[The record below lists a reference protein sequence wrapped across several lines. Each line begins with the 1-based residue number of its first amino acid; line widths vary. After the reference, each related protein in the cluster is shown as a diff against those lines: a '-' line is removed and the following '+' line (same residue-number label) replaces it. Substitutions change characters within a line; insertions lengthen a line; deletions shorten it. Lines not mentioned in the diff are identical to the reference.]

1 MSELATIRMS
11 GMVRVSDTAPIPDAN
26 ERYRA
31 LDPTQ
36 SFIVQAPAGSGKT
49 ALLIQ
54 RYLRLLACVDAPEEI
69 VAITFTRKAAA
80 EMRAR
85 VLAALEI
92 ENKPADAETA
102 YEKLNREL
110 SAAVLLRDRQAGWHI
125 AENPE
130 RLRIQTIDSLC
141 AALTR
146 QMPMLSKFG
155 AQPETAEDA
164 ADFYLEAARA
174 TLELVEQDHAIAH
187 DVERLLE
194 HLDNDMARIEA
205 LLAEM
210 LAKRDHW
217 LRHLHDRNR
226 EELEASLQNS
236 RRNALQFVSQSFPE
250 TMHNEL
256 LKLLRYAAANLIAE
270 NKSSAITL
278 CEQLETVSEA
288 DIAHWHGI
296 AELLLTKEGDWR
308 KRISVKEGFPSGNT
322 KAEKDAAKAW
332 KNRLEILIDSLNPED
347 TLRQALHEL
356 RQLPPPC
363 YSDKQWEILGAIT
376 RLLPYAVAQLK
387 VIFQASGKV
396 DFSEVSQRALLAL
409 GDPEAPTDLAL
420 ALDYRIRHL
429 MIDEF
434 QDTSIS
440 QFKLIEKLV
449 AGWEAGDGRS
459 LFAVGDP
466 MQSIYRFREAEVGL
480 FLQARNTGIGQLVLQ
495 PITLSANFRSQQGI
509 IDWVNTAFTQ
519 IMPDHEDVVTGAV
532 AYTPSIATHPML
544 AGDAVKVYPL
554 LERND
559 AEEARQLV
567 EIIMQTQRDDPTGTI
582 AILVRNRSHLSEIVA
597 QIKAAGLR
605 FRAIDIELLHHKPV
619 VQDLLTLTR
628 ALINPADRLAW
639 FALLR
644 APWCGLL
651 LSDIDALTGVE
662 DKANNR
668 TAITK
673 ETMVWELMCDESHW
687 QAVSADARIRIQ
699 RIREILKLCMD
710 YRQRQSLRTTV
721 EAVWQALGGP
731 GCTNSMVT
739 NNNHIE
745 NNQSDA
751 EVFLDYLEHQEM
763 AGDIHDLAKFEAG
776 LSALYALPDLS
787 ADDTL
792 QIMTIHKAKGLEFD
806 TVIVPGL
813 GRAPRNSDKWL
824 LKWMEQPNNE
834 SADEKKQSTVDLLLA
849 PIQETGTEKDLIYR
863 WLEKLDRGK
872 AQFEADRLLYV
883 AATRAK
889 KFLHLLG
896 HAGLESD
903 KNIPKKPMIDSLLH
917 RLWTVVQPIFS
928 DAAEHHGTSWNCQSD
943 DNGDDAAIRNI
954 NNQGIYRLK
963 AEWELPD
970 APKSMVWQ
978 EPYNNQKIHEE
989 IEFSWVSEMAR
1000 HVGNVVHRWLQ
1011 QIAEDEMNDWNA
1023 ARIQTLQYQFKQNL
1037 LADGM
1042 SGSKEEMEYAI
1053 ERIMLALTSAL
1064 NDARGQWILGP
1075 QQLAQNELKVTGI
1088 VDNVPMSW
1096 VIDRTFCDSDGIRW
1110 IIDYKTSSHEG
1121 ADVQGFLDREQ
1132 ARYHRQLNYYA
1143 KLMQQLD
1150 ARPIKLGIYFPLIRG
1165 WREW

>member
-1 MSELATIRMS
+1 MP
-11 GMVRVSDTAPIPDAN
+11 DTVPIPDAD

-92 ENKPADAETA
+92 EKQPADTETA

-110 SAAVLLRDRQAGWHI
+110 SAAVLQRDRQAGWHI

-174 TLELVEQDHAIAH
+174 ILELVEQDRAIALAL
-187 DVERLLE
+187 DVEQLLE

-217 LRHLHDRNR
+217 LRHLHGRNR
-226 EELEASLQNS
+226 EELETSLQNS
-236 RRNALQFVSQSFPE
+236 RRNALQFVSRSFPE
-250 TMHNEL
+250 AMHNEL
-256 LKLLRYAAANLIAE
+256 LKLLYYAAANLIAE
-270 NKSSAITL
+270 SKSSAITF
-278 CEQLETVSEA
+278 CEHLEAVSEA
-288 DIAHWHGI
+288 DIEHWHGI

-332 KNRLEILIDSLNPED
+332 KNRWEALIDLLSPED
-347 TLRQALHEL
+347 ALRQALHEL

-387 VIFQASGKV
+387 VIFQVSGKV

-409 GDPEAPTDLAL
+409 GDSEAPTDLAL

-480 FLQARNTGIGQLVLQ
+480 FLQARSTGIGQLVLQ

-509 IDWVNTAFTQ
+509 IDWVNTAFTR
-519 IMPDHEDVVTGAV
+519 IMPDREDVVTGAV

-544 AGDAVKVYPL
+544 AGDAVKVHPL

-559 AEEARQLV
+559 TEEARRLV
-567 EIIMQTQRDDPTGTI
+567 EIITQTQRDDPIGTI
-582 AILVRNRSHLSEIVA
+582 AILVRNRSHLSEIVV

-619 VQDLLTLTR
+619 VQDLLALTR

-639 FALLR
+639 LALLR

-651 LSDIDALTGVE
+651 LKDIDALISVE
-662 DKANNR
+662 EKANNR
-668 TAITK
+668 TVMTR

-687 QAVSADARIRIQ
+687 QAVSADAKIRIQ
-699 RIREILKLCMD
+699 RVREILKLCMD
-710 YRQRQSLRTTV
+710 HRQRQSLRATV
-721 EAVWQALGGP
+721 EAAWQALGGP
-731 GCTNSMVT
+731 GCTNSVVT
-739 NNNHIE
+739 DHNHIE
-745 NNQSDA
+745 NNQNDA
-751 EVFLDYLEHQEM
+751 EIFLDYLEHQEV
-763 AGDIHDLAKFEAG
+763 AGDIQDLAKFEAG
-776 LSALYALPDLS
+776 LSALYALPDLN

-813 GRAPRNSDKWL
+813 GRVPRNSDKWL
-824 LKWMEQPNNE
+824 FKWMEQPNSE
-834 SADEKKQSTVDLLLA
+834 AADEEKQSTVDLLLA
-849 PIQETGTEKDLIYR
+849 PIQETGTEKDPIYR
-863 WLEKLDRGK
+863 WLETLDRSK

-896 HAGLESD
+896 HVGLESD
-903 KNIPKKPMIDSLLH
+903 KNIPKKPMIDSLLY
-917 RLWTVVQPIFS
+917 RLWAVVQPIFS
-928 DAAEHHGTSWNCQSD
+928 DAAEQNNTSRNCQSED
-943 DNGDDAAIRNI
+943 SDGEVTVTSRNI
-954 NNQGIYRLK
+954 NNQGIYRLR

-970 APKSMVWQ
+970 APKSMAWQ
-978 EPYNNQKIHEE
+978 EPYDRQQIHEE

-1011 QIAEDEMNDWNA
+1011 QIAEDEMNDWSV
-1023 ARIQTLQYQFKQNL
+1023 ARIQTMHYQFRQNL

-1042 SGSKEEMEYAI
+1042 SGSKKEMEYAI
-1053 ERIMLALTSAL
+1053 ERIILALTNAL
-1064 NDARGQWILGP
+1064 DDTRGQWILGP
-1075 QQLAQNELKVTGI
+1075 QQLAQNELRITGI
-1088 VDNVPMSW
+1088 VNNVPMSW
-1096 VIDRTFCDSDGIRW
+1096 IIDRTFCDPDGIRW

-1121 ADVQGFLDREQ
+1121 ADIQGFLDREQ
-1132 ARYHRQLNYYA
+1132 DRYHRQLNYYA
-1143 KLMQQLD
+1143 ELMQQLD
-1150 ARPIKLGIYFPLIRG
+1150 ARPIRLGIYFPLIRG

>member
-1 MSELATIRMS
+1 M
-11 GMVRVSDTAPIPDAN
+11 SDTVRTPDAA

-31 LDPTQ
+31 LDPAQ

-85 VLAALEI
+85 VLAALAVE
-92 ENKPADAETA
+92 EGPTDTETA
-102 YEKLNREL
+102 HEKLNREL
-110 SAAVLLRDRQAGWHI
+110 SAAVLRRDRQAGWHI

-155 AQPETAEDA
+155 AQPETTEDA

-174 TLELVEQDHAIAH
+174 TLELVEQNHAIAL

-194 HLDNDMARIEA
+194 HLDNDMARIET

-210 LAKRDHW
+210 LARRDHW
-217 LRHLHDRNR
+217 LRHLHSRTR
-226 EELEASLQNS
+226 EELETSLQNS
-236 RRNALQFVSQSFPE
+236 RCHALQLVFQLFPQA
-250 TMHNEL
+250 MHDEL
-256 LKLLRYAAANLIAE
+256 LKLLRYAVANLIAE
-270 NKSSAITL
+270 GKSSTIIL
-278 CEQLETVSEA
+278 CDHLETLSAA
-288 DIAHWHGI
+288 DIEHWCGVS
-296 AELLLTKEGDWR
+296 ELLLTKDGAWR
-308 KRISVKEGFPSGNT
+308 KRISVNEGFPPGNT
-322 KAEKDAAKAW
+322 KTEKDEAKAW

-347 TLRQALHEL
+347 AFRQVLHEL

-363 YSDKQWEILGAIT
+363 YSDKQWEILGAII

-387 VIFQASGKV
+387 VIFEVSGKV
-396 DFSEVSQRALLAL
+396 DFSEVAQRALLAL
-409 GDPEAPTDLAL
+409 GDSELPTDLAL
-420 ALDYRIRHL
+420 ALDYRIKHL

-449 AGWEAGDGRS
+449 AGWETGDGRS

-480 FLQARNTGIGQLVLQ
+480 FLQVRSAGIGNLVLQ

-509 IDWVNTAFTQ
+509 IDWVNMAFAQ
-519 IMPDHEDVVTGAV
+519 IMPVCEDIAAGAV

-544 AGDAVKVYPL
+544 AGDAVRIHPFFASNHV
-554 LERND
+554 
-559 AEEARQLV
+559 AEARQVV
-567 EIIMQTQRDDPTGTI
+567 EIILQTQRDHPIGTI
-582 AILVRNRSHLSEIVA
+582 AILVRNRGHLSEIVQ
-597 QIKAAGLR
+597 QIKVAGLR

-651 LSDIDALTGVE
+651 LKDIAALADIEQKENDRGVM
-662 DKANNR
+662 
-668 TAITK
+668 TK
-673 ETMVWELMCDESHW
+673 ETIVWELMCDESHW
-687 QAVSADARIRIQ
+687 HGISTDAVVRIR
-699 RIREILKLCMD
+699 RVCEALKPCMD
-710 YRQRQSLRTTV
+710 HRQRQLLRMTV
-721 EAVWQALGGP
+721 ETVWQVLGGT
-731 GCTNSMVT
+731 GCLNPVARDR
-739 NNNHIE
+739 NHSA
-745 NNQSDA
+745 NDLDDA
-751 EVFLDYLEHQEM
+751 MIYLDYLENQEE
-763 AGDIHDLAKFEAG
+763 AGDIQDLAGFERG
-776 LSALYALPDLS
+776 LQALYASPDLN
-787 ADDTL
+787 ADDSL

-813 GRAPRNSDKWL
+813 GRVSRNNDKRL
-824 LKWMEQPNNE
+824 LKWIEQPHSE
-834 SADEKKQSTVDLLLA
+834 VMDERNVSIADLLLA
-849 PIQETGTEKDLIYR
+849 PIQETGTKNDSIYR
-863 WLEKLDRGK
+863 WMEKLDQSKG
-872 AQFEADRLLYV
+872 QLEADRLLYV

-896 HAGLESD
+896 HVSLTSD
-903 KNIPKKPMIDSLLH
+903 IDGSALPKKPIAGSLLD
-917 RLWTVVQPIFS
+917 RLWSIVQTIYS
-928 DAAEHHGTSWNCQSD
+928 DAVEQNTASVNCQSED
-943 DNGDDAAIRNI
+943 RNSEISVKII
-954 NNQGIYRLK
+954 NNQSIFRLRSD
-963 AEWELPD
+963 WVLPD
-970 APKSMVWQ
+970 APESVIWQ
-978 EPYNNQKIHEE
+978 EPYGSRQIQEE

-1011 QIAEDEMNDWNA
+1011 QIAEDEMHGWNT
-1023 ARIQTLQYQFKQNL
+1023 ARIQMMQDQFRQNL
-1037 LADGM
+1037 FASGM
-1042 SGSKEEMEYAI
+1042 SGSSKEIGDAV
-1053 ERIMLALTSAL
+1053 ERIILALTNAI
-1064 NDARGQWILGP
+1064 NDKRGQWILGS
-1075 QQLAQNELKVTGI
+1075 QQFAQNELKITG
-1088 VDNVPMSW
+1088 VFGSVPMSW
-1096 VIDRTFCDSDGIRW
+1096 VIDRTFCDSNGVRW

-1121 ADVQGFLDREQ
+1121 SDVEGFLDHEQ
-1132 ARYHRQLNYYA
+1132 IRYQHQLNRYA
-1143 KLMQQLD
+1143 NLIQQMD
-1150 ARPIKLGIYFPLIRG
+1150 SRPIRLGIYFPLICG

>member
-1 MSELATIRMS
+1 M
-11 GMVRVSDTAPIPDAN
+11 SDTVRTPDAA

-31 LDPTQ
+31 LDPAQ

-85 VLAALEI
+85 VLAALAVE
-92 ENKPADAETA
+92 EGPTDTETA
-102 YEKLNREL
+102 HEKLNREL
-110 SAAVLLRDRQAGWHI
+110 SAAVLRRDRQAGWHI

-155 AQPETAEDA
+155 AQPETTEDA

-174 TLELVEQDHAIAH
+174 TLELVEQNHAIAL

-194 HLDNDMARIEA
+194 HLDNDMARIET

-210 LAKRDHW
+210 LARRDHW
-217 LRHLHDRNR
+217 LRHLHSRTR
-226 EELEASLQNS
+226 EELETSLQNS
-236 RRNALQFVSQSFPE
+236 RCHALQLVFQLFPQA
-250 TMHNEL
+250 MHDEL
-256 LKLLRYAAANLIAE
+256 LKLLRYAVANLIAE
-270 NKSSAITL
+270 GKSSTIIL
-278 CEQLETVSEA
+278 CDHLETLSAA
-288 DIAHWHGI
+288 DIEHWCGVS
-296 AELLLTKEGDWR
+296 ELLLTKDGAWR
-308 KRISVKEGFPSGNT
+308 KRISVNEGFPPGNT
-322 KAEKDAAKAW
+322 KTEKDEAKAW

-347 TLRQALHEL
+347 AFRQVLHEL

-363 YSDKQWEILGAIT
+363 YSDKQWEILGAII

-387 VIFQASGKV
+387 VIFEVSGKV
-396 DFSEVSQRALLAL
+396 DFSEVAQRALLAL
-409 GDPEAPTDLAL
+409 GDSELPTDLAL
-420 ALDYRIRHL
+420 ALDYRIKHL

-449 AGWEAGDGRS
+449 AGWETGDGRS

-480 FLQARNTGIGQLVLQ
+480 FLQVRSAGIGNLVLQ

-509 IDWVNTAFTQ
+509 IDWVNMAFAQ
-519 IMPDHEDVVTGAV
+519 IMPVCEDIAAGAV

-544 AGDAVKVYPL
+544 AGDAVRIHPFFASNHV
-554 LERND
+554 
-559 AEEARQLV
+559 AEARQVV
-567 EIIMQTQRDDPTGTI
+567 EIILQTQRDHPIGTI
-582 AILVRNRSHLSEIVA
+582 AILVRNRGHLSEIVQ
-597 QIKAAGLR
+597 QIKVAGLR

-651 LSDIDALTGVE
+651 LKDIAALADIAQKENDRGVM
-662 DKANNR
+662 
-668 TAITK
+668 TK
-673 ETMVWELMCDESHW
+673 ETIVWELMCDESHW
-687 QAVSADARIRIQ
+687 HGISTDAIVRIR
-699 RIREILKLCMD
+699 RIREALKPCMD
-710 YRQRQSLRTTV
+710 HRQRQLLRMTV
-721 EAVWQALGGP
+721 ETVWQVLGGT
-731 GCTNSMVT
+731 GCLNPVARDR
-739 NNNHIE
+739 NHSA
-745 NNQSDA
+745 NDLDDA
-751 EVFLDYLEHQEM
+751 MIYLDYLENQEE
-763 AGDIHDLAKFEAG
+763 AGDIQDLAGFERG
-776 LSALYALPDLS
+776 LQALYASPDLN
-787 ADDTL
+787 ADDSL

-813 GRAPRNSDKWL
+813 GRVSRNNDKRL
-824 LKWMEQPNNE
+824 LKWIEQPHSE
-834 SADEKKQSTVDLLLA
+834 VMDERNVSIADLLLA
-849 PIQETGTEKDLIYR
+849 PIQETGTKNDSIYR
-863 WLEKLDRGK
+863 WMEKLDQSKG
-872 AQFEADRLLYV
+872 QLEADRLLYV

-896 HAGLESD
+896 HVSLTSD
-903 KNIPKKPMIDSLLH
+903 IDGSALPKKPIAGSLLD
-917 RLWTVVQPIFS
+917 RLWSIVQTIYS
-928 DAAEHHGTSWNCQSD
+928 DAVEQNTASVNCQSED
-943 DNGDDAAIRNI
+943 RNSEISVKII
-954 NNQGIYRLK
+954 NNQSIFRLRSD
-963 AEWELPD
+963 WVLPD
-970 APKSMVWQ
+970 APESVIWQ
-978 EPYNNQKIHEE
+978 EPYGSRQIQEE

-1011 QIAEDEMNDWNA
+1011 QIAEDEMHGWNT
-1023 ARIQTLQYQFKQNL
+1023 ARIQMMQDQFRQNL
-1037 LADGM
+1037 FASGM
-1042 SGSKEEMEYAI
+1042 SGSSKEIGDAV
-1053 ERIMLALTSAL
+1053 ERIILALTNAI
-1064 NDARGQWILGP
+1064 NDKRGQWILGS
-1075 QQLAQNELKVTGI
+1075 QQFAQNELKITG
-1088 VDNVPMSW
+1088 VFDSVPMSW
-1096 VIDRTFCDSDGIRW
+1096 VIDRTFCDSNGVRW

-1121 ADVQGFLDREQ
+1121 SDVEGFLDHEQ
-1132 ARYHRQLNYYA
+1132 IRYQHQLNRYA
-1143 KLMQQLD
+1143 NLIQQMD
-1150 ARPIKLGIYFPLIRG
+1150 SRPIRLGIYFPLICG

>member
-1 MSELATIRMS
+1 MSDI
-11 GMVRVSDTAPIPDAN
+11 VRTPDAT

-31 LDPTQ
+31 LDPAQ

-85 VLAALEI
+85 VLAALAVE
-92 ENKPADAETA
+92 EGPADTETA

-110 SAAVLLRDRQAGWHI
+110 SIAVLRRDRQAGWHI

-155 AQPETAEDA
+155 AQPETTEDA

-174 TLELVEQDHAIAH
+174 TLELVEQDHVIAR

-194 HLDNDMARIEA
+194 HLDNDLARIET

-210 LAKRDHW
+210 LARRDHW
-217 LRHLHDRNR
+217 LRHLHGRTR
-226 EELEASLQNS
+226 EELETSLQNS
-236 RRNALQFVSQSFPE
+236 RRHTLQLVFQLFPQA
-250 TMHNEL
+250 MHDEL
-256 LKLLRYAAANLIAE
+256 LKLLRYAVANLIAE
-270 NKSSAITL
+270 GKSSAIIF
-278 CEQLETVSEA
+278 CDQLEALSAA
-288 DIAHWHGI
+288 DIEHWCGV

-322 KAEKDAAKAW
+322 KAEKDEAKAW
-332 KNRLEILIDSLNPED
+332 KSRWEILIDSLDPED
-347 TLRQALHEL
+347 TLRQALHTM

-363 YSDKQWEILGAIT
+363 YSDQQWEILGAIT
-376 RLLPYAVAQLK
+376 QLLPYAVAQLK
-387 VIFQASGKV
+387 VIFQVSGKV
-396 DFSEVSQRALLAL
+396 DFSEVAQRALLAL
-409 GDPEAPTDLAL
+409 GDSESPTDLAL

-449 AGWEAGDGRS
+449 AGWETGDGRS

-480 FLQARNTGIGQLVLQ
+480 FLQARSVGIGNLVLQ

-509 IDWVNTAFTQ
+509 IDWVNMAFAQ
-519 IMPDHEDVVTGAV
+519 IMPAREDIVAGAV
-532 AYTPSIATHPML
+532 AYTSSIATHPML
-544 AGDAVKVYPL
+544 AGNAVRVHPFFAS
-554 LERND
+554 NHV
-559 AEEARQLV
+559 AEARQVV
-567 EIIMQTQRDDPTGTI
+567 EIILQTRRDYPTGMI
-582 AILVRNRSHLSEIVA
+582 AILVRNRGHLSEIVQ
-597 QIKAAGLR
+597 QIKAVGLR

-651 LSDIDALTGVE
+651 LMDIAALAGIEQKRNDHDVM
-662 DKANNR
+662 
-668 TAITK
+668 TK
-673 ETMVWELMCDESHW
+673 ETIMWELMCDESRWHGI
-687 QAVSADARIRIQ
+687 STDAMMRVRWV
-699 RIREILKLCMD
+699 REALKPCMD
-710 YRQRQSLRTTV
+710 HRQRQSLRMTV
-721 EAVWQALGGP
+721 EAVWQVLGGP
-731 GCTNSMVT
+731 GCLNPVAEDRDHSA
-739 NNNHIE
+739 NDLD
-745 NNQSDA
+745 DA
-751 EVFLDYLEHQEM
+751 MIYLDYLESQEE
-763 AGDIHDLAKFEAG
+763 AGDIQDLTDFERG
-776 LSALYALPDLS
+776 LQALYASPDLN
-787 ADDTL
+787 ADDSL

-813 GRAPRNSDKWL
+813 GRVSRNNDKRL
-824 LKWMEQPNNE
+824 LKWIEQPHGE
-834 SADEKKQSTVDLLLA
+834 MMDETNVSIADLLLA
-849 PIQETGTEKDLIYR
+849 PIQETGTENDSIYR
-863 WLEKLDRGK
+863 WMEKLDRDK
-872 AQFEADRLLYV
+872 EQFEADRLLYV

-896 HAGLESD
+896 HVNLTPDTDGNAIL
-903 KNIPKKPMIDSLLH
+903 KKPITGSLLD
-917 RLWTVVQPIFS
+917 RLWLIVRLIYS
-928 DAAEHHGTSWNCQSD
+928 DAVEQNIASANCQSEHKE
-943 DNGDDAAIRNI
+943 GEISIKTI
-954 NNQGIYRLK
+954 NNQNIGRLR
-963 AEWELPD
+963 ADWVLPD
-970 APKSMVWQ
+970 APESVIWQ
-978 EPYNNQKIHEE
+978 EPYGGRQIQEE

-1011 QIAEDEMNDWNA
+1011 QIAEDEMHGWST
-1023 ARIQTLQYQFKQNL
+1023 ARIQIMQDQFRQNL
-1037 LADGM
+1037 FASGM
-1042 SGSKEEMEYAI
+1042 SGDSKEIGDAV
-1053 ERIMLALTSAL
+1053 ERVILALKNAI
-1064 NDARGQWILGP
+1064 NDKRGQWILGS
-1075 QQLAQNELKVTGI
+1075 QQFAQNELKITGI
-1088 VDNVPMSW
+1088 FDNVPMNW
-1096 VIDRTFCDSDGIRW
+1096 VIDRTFCDSNGIRW
-1110 IIDYKTSSHEG
+1110 VIDYKTSSHEG
-1121 ADVQGFLDREQ
+1121 SDIEGFLDREQ
-1132 ARYHRQLNYYA
+1132 TRYQHQLNRYA
-1143 KLMQQLD
+1143 KLVQQMD
-1150 ARPIKLGIYFPLIRG
+1150 SRPIKLGIYFPLICG

>member
-1 MSELATIRMS
+1 MSD
-11 GMVRVSDTAPIPDAN
+11 MVPIPDAN

-92 ENKPADAETA
+92 EKQPADNETA
-102 YEKLNREL
+102 HEKLNREL
-110 SAAVLLRDRQAGWHI
+110 SLAVLQRDRQAGWHI

-187 DVERLLE
+187 DVEQLLE

-217 LRHLHDRNR
+217 LRHLHGRNR

-236 RRNALQFVSQSFPE
+236 RRSALQFVFRSFPE
-250 TMHNEL
+250 AMHNEL
-256 LKLLRYAAANLIAE
+256 LKLLRYAAANLVAE
-270 NKSSAITL
+270 SKSSAITF
-278 CEQLETVSEA
+278 CEHLETVSEA

-322 KAEKDAAKAW
+322 KTEKDAARTW
-332 KNRLEILIDSLNPED
+332 KNRLEILIDSLSPED
-347 TLRQALHEL
+347 ALRQALHEL

-376 RLLPYAVAQLK
+376 LLLPYAVAQLK
-387 VIFQASGKV
+387 VIFQVNGKV

-449 AGWEAGDGRS
+449 AGWEAGDERS

-480 FLQARNTGIGQLVLQ
+480 FLRARNTGIGQLVLQ

-519 IMPDHEDVVTGAV
+519 IMPDREDVVTGAV
-532 AYTPSIATHPML
+532 AYTPSIATHSML
-544 AGDAVKVYPL
+544 AGDAVKVHPL

-559 AEEARQLV
+559 TEEARQLV
-567 EIIMQTQRDDPTGTI
+567 EIITQTQRDDPTGTI

-639 FALLR
+639 LALLR

-651 LSDIDALTGVE
+651 LSDIDALISIE
-662 DKANNR
+662 
-668 TAITK
+668 ITK
-673 ETMVWELMCDESHW
+673 ETIVWELMCDESQWH
-687 QAVSADARIRIQ
+687 AVSADAKIRIQ
-699 RIREILKLCMD
+699 RVREILKLCMD
-710 YRQRQSLRTTV
+710 HRQRQSLRTTV

-731 GCTNSMVT
+731 GCTKSVVT
-739 NNNHIE
+739 DHNHIE
-745 NNQSDA
+745 NNQNDA
-751 EVFLDYLEHQEM
+751 EIFLDYLEHQEI
-763 AGDIHDLAKFEAG
+763 AGDIQDLARFEAG
-776 LSALYALPDLS
+776 LSALYALPDLN

-834 SADEKKQSTVDLLLA
+834 AVDGEKQSTVDLLLA
-849 PIQETGTEKDLIYR
+849 PIQETGTEKDPIYR
-863 WLEKLDRGK
+863 WLETLDRSK

-883 AATRAK
+883 AVTRAK

-896 HAGLESD
+896 HVGLESD
-903 KNIPKKPMIDSLLH
+903 KNIPKKPMIDSLLY

-928 DAAEHHGTSWNCQSD
+928 DAAEHHNAPGNCQSE
-943 DNGDDAAIRNI
+943 DNAGEVAIRNI
-954 NNQGIYRLK
+954 NNQGIYRLR

-970 APKSMVWQ
+970 APKSMAWKESYDSQ
-978 EPYNNQKIHEE
+978 QIHEE

-1011 QIAEDEMNDWNA
+1011 QIAEDEMNDWNV
-1023 ARIQTLQYQFKQNL
+1023 ARIQTMHYQFRQNL

-1042 SGSKEEMEYAI
+1042 SGSGKEMEHAI
-1053 ERIMLALTSAL
+1053 ERITRALTNAL
-1064 NDARGQWILGP
+1064 HDKRGQWILGH
-1075 QQLAQNELKVTGI
+1075 QQLAQNELKITGT

-1110 IIDYKTSSHEG
+1110 VIDYKTSSHEG
-1121 ADVQGFLDREQ
+1121 ADIQGFLDREQ
-1132 ARYHRQLNYYA
+1132 DRYHRQLNYYA

-1150 ARPIKLGIYFPLIRG
+1150 ARPIKLGIYFPLICG

>member
-1 MSELATIRMS
+1 M
-11 GMVRVSDTAPIPDAN
+11 SDTVRTPDAA

-31 LDPTQ
+31 LDPAQ

-85 VLAALEI
+85 VLAALAVE
-92 ENKPADAETA
+92 EGPTDTETA
-102 YEKLNREL
+102 HEKLNREL
-110 SAAVLLRDRQAGWHI
+110 SAAVLRRDRQAGWHI

-155 AQPETAEDA
+155 AQPETTEDA

-174 TLELVEQDHAIAH
+174 TLELVEQNHAIAL

-194 HLDNDMARIEA
+194 HLDNDMARIET

-210 LAKRDHW
+210 LARRDHW
-217 LRHLHDRNR
+217 LRHLHSRTR
-226 EELEASLQNS
+226 EELETSLQNS
-236 RRNALQFVSQSFPE
+236 RCHALQLVFQLFPQA
-250 TMHNEL
+250 MHDEL
-256 LKLLRYAAANLIAE
+256 LKLLRYAVANLIAE
-270 NKSSAITL
+270 GKSSTIIL
-278 CEQLETVSEA
+278 CDHLETLSAA
-288 DIAHWHGI
+288 DIEHWCGVS
-296 AELLLTKEGDWR
+296 ELLLTKDGAWR
-308 KRISVKEGFPSGNT
+308 KRISVNEGFPPGNT
-322 KAEKDAAKAW
+322 KTEKDEAKAW

-347 TLRQALHEL
+347 AFRQVLHEL

-363 YSDKQWEILGAIT
+363 YSDKQWEILGAII

-387 VIFQASGKV
+387 VIFEVSGKV
-396 DFSEVSQRALLAL
+396 DFSEVAQRALLAL
-409 GDPEAPTDLAL
+409 GDSELPTDLAL
-420 ALDYRIRHL
+420 ALDYRIKHL

-449 AGWEAGDGRS
+449 AGWETGDGRS

-480 FLQARNTGIGQLVLQ
+480 FLQVRSAGIGNLVLQ

-509 IDWVNTAFTQ
+509 IDWVNMAFAQ
-519 IMPDHEDVVTGAV
+519 IMPVCEDIAAGAV

-544 AGDAVKVYPL
+544 AGDAVRIHPFFTSNHV
-554 LERND
+554 
-559 AEEARQLV
+559 AEARQVV
-567 EIIMQTQRDDPTGTI
+567 EIILQTQRDHPIGTI
-582 AILVRNRSHLSEIVA
+582 AILVRNRGHLSEIVQ
-597 QIKAAGLR
+597 QIKVAGLR

-651 LSDIDALTGVE
+651 LKDIAALADIAQKENDRGVM
-662 DKANNR
+662 
-668 TAITK
+668 TK
-673 ETMVWELMCDESHW
+673 ETIVWELMCDESHW
-687 QAVSADARIRIQ
+687 HGISTDAIVCIR
-699 RIREILKLCMD
+699 RIREALKPCMD
-710 YRQRQSLRTTV
+710 HRQRQLLRMTV
-721 EAVWQALGGP
+721 ETVWQVLGGT
-731 GCTNSMVT
+731 GCLNPVARDR
-739 NNNHIE
+739 NHSA
-745 NNQSDA
+745 NDLDDA
-751 EVFLDYLEHQEM
+751 MIYLDYLENQEE
-763 AGDIHDLAKFEAG
+763 AGDIQDLAGFERG
-776 LSALYALPDLS
+776 LQALYASPDLN
-787 ADDTL
+787 ADDSL

-813 GRAPRNSDKWL
+813 GRVSRNNDKRL
-824 LKWMEQPNNE
+824 LKWIEQPHSE
-834 SADEKKQSTVDLLLA
+834 VMDERNVSIADLLLA
-849 PIQETGTEKDLIYR
+849 PIQETGTENDSIYR
-863 WLEKLDRGK
+863 WMEKLDQSKG
-872 AQFEADRLLYV
+872 QLEADRLLYV

-896 HAGLESD
+896 HVSLTSD
-903 KNIPKKPMIDSLLH
+903 IDGSALPKKPIAGSLLD
-917 RLWTVVQPIFS
+917 RLWSIVQTIYS
-928 DAAEHHGTSWNCQSD
+928 DAVEQNTASVNCQSED
-943 DNGDDAAIRNI
+943 RNSEISVKII
-954 NNQGIYRLK
+954 NNQSIFRLRSD
-963 AEWELPD
+963 WVLPD
-970 APKSMVWQ
+970 APESVIWQ
-978 EPYNNQKIHEE
+978 EPYGSRQIQEE

-1011 QIAEDEMNDWNA
+1011 QIAEDEMHGWNT
-1023 ARIQTLQYQFKQNL
+1023 ARIQMMQDQFRQNL
-1037 LADGM
+1037 FASGM
-1042 SGSKEEMEYAI
+1042 SGSSKEIGDAV
-1053 ERIMLALTSAL
+1053 ERIILALTNAI
-1064 NDARGQWILGP
+1064 NDKRGQWILGS
-1075 QQLAQNELKVTGI
+1075 QQFAQNELKITG
-1088 VDNVPMSW
+1088 VFDSVPMSW
-1096 VIDRTFCDSDGIRW
+1096 VIDRTFCDSNGVRW

-1121 ADVQGFLDREQ
+1121 SDVEGFLDHEQ
-1132 ARYHRQLNYYA
+1132 IRYQHQLNRYA
-1143 KLMQQLD
+1143 NLIQQMD
-1150 ARPIKLGIYFPLIRG
+1150 SRPIRLGIYFPLICG